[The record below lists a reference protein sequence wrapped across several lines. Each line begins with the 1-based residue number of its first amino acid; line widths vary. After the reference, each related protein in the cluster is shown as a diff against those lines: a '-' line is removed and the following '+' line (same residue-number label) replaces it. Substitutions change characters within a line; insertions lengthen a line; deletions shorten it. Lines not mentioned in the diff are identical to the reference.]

1 VSRLQCQEQLT
12 FGLPAKIECPSLS
25 EHADMPFEQ
34 RYIRE
39 DLGSIG
45 VGTYGEV
52 HKVKD
57 VTTGKTYALKNMK
70 LDNEGEGLPS
80 TAIREVSFLRE
91 LEHPNVVQLVDVH
104 CATRKLCLL
113 FELLPTDLK
122 KYMKARNPLS
132 PATVK
137 TFMYQL
143 VKGTEYCHSRR
154 IMHRDLKPANLLI
167 GERNQLKIADFGLA
181 RAFSLPI
188 PVLTHEVVTVWY
200 RPPEILLNKKEYG
213 LGCDVWSMG
222 AILAEM
228 ARGSPLFAG
237 DSEIDTLFK
246 IFRQLG
252 TPHQQVWPGVE
263 DLKEYSPSF
272 PQWRRQPWD
281 LQPALGSVLGSA
293 GVELLDQCLVY
304 NPPKRISAR
313 RALLSRYFDDAQG

>member
-1 VSRLQCQEQLT
+1 MAVT
-12 FGLPAKIECPSLS
+12 A
-25 EHADMPFEQ
+25 FEQ
-34 RYIRE
+34 RYVKLEVRP
-39 DLGSIG
+39 LGT
-45 VGTYGEV
+45 GTYGEV
-52 HKVKD
+52 FKVNDTQTNTVMAMKR
-57 VTTGKTYALKNMK
+57 MK
-70 LDNEGEGLPS
+70 LEHEEEGIPS
-80 TAIREVSFLRE
+80 TAIREIAVLKE
-91 LEHPNVVQLVDVH
+91 LHHVNVVRLYDVH
-104 CATRKLCLL
+104 CSQKKLLL
-113 FELLPTDLK
+113 VFEYVANDLK
-122 KYMKARNPLS
+122 RFLRANKPLS
-132 PATVK
+132 AATICTLFK
-137 TFMYQL
+137 QL
-143 VKGTEYCHSRR
+143 LVGLEFCHARR
-154 IMHRDLKPANLLI
+154 VIHRDLKPANLLI
-167 GERNQLKIADFGLA
+167 DERNQLKIADFGLA
-181 RAFSLPI
+181 RAFALPI

-263 DLKEYSPSF
+263 ELKEYSASF
-272 PQWRRQPWD
+272 PKWRRQPWE
-281 LQPALGSVLGSA
+281 LQPALGSVLGPP